1 MTSEASADLE
11 LMRASMLLD
20 SDPASAARHA
30 SNILA
35 NSPEHEEAKLLLA
48 AACRRLGDSAVAVSA
63 VESLARAHPG
73 SPVMQL
79 ELGRVYADCGRRADA
94 VAAFARAVELD
105 PELADAWS
113 ELATQHFISGDTAAG
128 DSAYLNY
135 SQRAPNPQELV
146 DAGIALS
153 EGRLDAAEALVRRR
167 LRDAPRS
174 AEALL
179 LQADI
184 DARREDWAQAEKYL
198 LQCLAC
204 APGYAAA
211 RYALARVFFWQERIA
226 EALPLIERLLA
237 TEPRNK
243 NYLSLKAQSLRF
255 VGRHS
260 ESVAL
265 LESLLLDHPED
276 PEVWVT
282 YGNLLREIGEQSRAI
297 DSYRQALAVQPGF
310 GEAYWALANLKTFR
324 FDERDLQCMQQ
335 QLVRSEARGRG
346 RIHLEF
352 ALGKAFEDAKQFA
365 ASFEHYAA
373 GNALFRNGIE
383 YDPASST
390 AFVQRS
396 KAVYTARFFA
406 DRSGWGDERPDPIFI
421 IGLPR
426 SGSTLIEQILASHS
440 QIEGTRELR
449 DIPNMVSDLMSRL
462 DRSAK
467 GDYPEPIAS
476 LDAAEI
482 QALAARY
489 FAQTQ
494 PRRPMARP
502 RFVDKMLGNFS
513 HFGLIH
519 LMFPNSAIVD
529 ARRHPLGCGFSCYKQ
544 LFARGMR
551 FSFDLGELGLY
562 YRDYA
567 ELMEHVDNV
576 LPGRVHRI
584 HYEQLVADP
593 EREVRRLLDY
603 CQLPFEAEC
612 LRFYKNRRI
621 VHTISSEQVRL
632 PIYSGSVEQW
642 RHFEPWLGPM
652 KNALGNLVDQY
663 PIPDRARA

>member
-1 MTSEASADLE
+1 
-11 LMRASMLLD
+11 MLLD
-20 SDPASAARHA
+20 SNPGAAAHHA

-35 NSPEHEEAKLLLA
+35 KSPEHAEAKLLLA
-48 AACRRLGDSAVAVSA
+48 AACRKLGDPATAVTAI
-63 VESLARAHPG
+63 ESLARAHPE

-79 ELGRVYADCGRRADA
+79 ELGRVYAACGRGADA
-94 VAAFARAVELD
+94 VVAFERATELA
-105 PELADAWS
+105 PGLADAWS
-113 ELATQHFISGDTAAG
+113 ELATQRFISGDILRG
-128 DSAYLNY
+128 DAAYLNY
-135 SQRAPNPQELV
+135 SQLAPNPPELA
-146 DAGIALS
+146 DASVALT
-153 EGRLDAAEALVRRR
+153 EGRLQAAEALARRC
-167 LRDAPRS
+167 LLDAPRS
-174 AEALL
+174 AAALL

-184 DARREDWAQAEKYL
+184 AARREDSAQAEKYL
-198 LQCLAC
+198 RECLDI

-211 RYALARVFFWQERIA
+211 RYALARLLFWQERIP
-226 EALPLIERLLA
+226 ETLPLIERLLA
-237 TEPRNK
+237 TEPRQK

-255 VGRHS
+255 VGRHA
-260 ESVAL
+260 ESIAL
-265 LESLLLDHPED
+265 LENLLLDRPED
-276 PEVWVT
+276 PEVWLI

-297 DSYRQALAVQPGF
+297 DAYRRALAVQPGF

-324 FDERDLQCMQQ
+324 FDEKDLQRMQQ
-335 QLVRSEARGRG
+335 QLAQSEARGRG
-346 RIHLEF
+346 RTHLEF
-352 ALGKAFEDAKQFA
+352 ALGKALEDAKQFA

-373 GNALFRNGIE
+373 GNALFRNDLE
-383 YDPASST
+383 YDPANST

-396 KAVYTARFFA
+396 KAMYTARFFA
-406 DRSGWGDERPDPIFI
+406 DRSGWGDARPDPIFV

-449 DIPNMVSDLMSRL
+449 DIPNMVSELMSRL
-462 DRSAK
+462 DPSAK

-482 QALAARY
+482 NALAAHY
-489 FAQTQ
+489 LAQTQ

-567 ELMEHVDNV
+567 ELMEHVNAV
-576 LPGRVHRI
+576 LPGRVHRV
-584 HYEQLVADP
+584 HYEHLVADP

-603 CQLPFEAEC
+603 CKLPFEAEC
-612 LRFYKNRRI
+612 LRFYENRRI

-652 KNALGNLVDQY
+652 KDALGNLVDQY
-663 PIPDRARA
+663 PMPDRARD